1 MTMKELAKMAG
12 VSSAAVSRYLNG
24 GPLSQE
30 KRERIK
36 AMIEQTGY
44 QPDPAAQMLRTRSTD
59 QIGLI
64 IPKVNSHAA
73 SRVVAGAAS
82 VLAQEGYFALLAST
96 DDDPEKEITY
106 LNLFQSRSVA
116 GIILMAS
123 VMTPRHEE
131 VMRTSPVPIVVNG
144 QKFRQVP
151 CVYHDDHGAAYEIA
165 SRMIARGRRKLGYI
179 GVTEADVAVGLNR
192 RRGVQ
197 AAMKD
202 SGMDPEHLAIA
213 TSPSFS
219 IDGGRAAM
227 ERLLELRPGLD
238 GVICATDQIAFGAME
253 VLKEKGFR
261 LPEEISIA
269 GMDDN
274 WASRHVSPTL
284 TTAHFYYKTSGETA
298 ARLLLDMIRTKQQ
311 PGPIQQT
318 MLGYTIQERESI

>member
-1 MTMKELAKMAG
+1 MTMKELAQMAG

-64 IPKVNSHAA
+64 IPKLDSDAV
-73 SRVVAGAAS
+73 SRVAAGAAS
-82 VLAQEGYFALLAST
+82 VLAQEGYLALLAAT
-96 DDDPEKEITY
+96 DNDPEKELAY
-106 LNLFQSRSVA
+106 LNLFQNRSVA
-116 GIILMAS
+116 GVILMAT
-123 VMTPRHEE
+123 VMTPQHEE
-131 VMRTSPVPIVVNG
+131 IMRTSSVPIVVTG

-151 CVYHDDHGAAYEIA
+151 CVYHDDFGAAYELT
-165 SRMIARGRRKLGYI
+165 SRVIARGRRKLGYI

-192 RRGVQ
+192 RKGVQ

-202 SGMDPEHLAIA
+202 SGMDPEGLTIV
-213 TSPSFS
+213 SSSFT
-219 IDGGRAAM
+219 IDGGREAM
-227 ERLLELRPGLD
+227 KQLLALCPHLD

-253 VLKEKGFR
+253 ALKAAGRR
-261 LPEEISIA
+261 LPEEVSIA
-269 GMDDN
+269 GMDDS

-298 ARLLLDMIRTKQQ
+298 ARLLLDMIRTKQK
-311 PGPIQQT
+311 PGPIHQT
-318 MLGYTIQERESI
+318 MLGYTIQERASI